1 MAKQA
6 KRHRT
11 GKRPE
16 ITRDIYNAVRK
27 YDRRSFEDWADH
39 IYDCGYEDGKAQ
51 AVITIKE
58 ARAAGHAAGIETA
71 IGIMAKVKGIGPKK
85 LEEIKAAINKAMEE
99 PKE

>member
-1 MAKQA
+1 MTKQNN
-6 KRHRT
+6 RHQA

-16 ITRDIYNAVRK
+16 ITRDIYNTVRK

-51 AVITIKE
+51 AVISIKE
-58 ARAAGHAAGIETA
+58 ARAAGHAAGLEA
-71 IGIMAKVKGIGPKK
+71 AVGIVAQIKGIGPKK
-85 LEEIKAAINKAMEE
+85 LEEIKAAISKAMEE